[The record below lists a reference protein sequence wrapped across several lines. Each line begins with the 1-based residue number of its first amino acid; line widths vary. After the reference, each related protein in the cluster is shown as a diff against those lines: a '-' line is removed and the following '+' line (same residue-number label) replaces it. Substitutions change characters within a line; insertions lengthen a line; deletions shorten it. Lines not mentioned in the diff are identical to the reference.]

1 MWKKVKEQVN
11 LEADFVANE
20 TYPEAQLGKMGK
32 TAMKILSLKDE
43 EFYEGM
49 GKYFVQLATD
59 CGYQNLILALGRGI
73 RDFFLNL
80 DNLHDYLKF
89 TFTKMKAPSFFV
101 DTEDEG
107 SIMLQYRTRR
117 RGFHFYVQGQV
128 CEYIGLYSCF
138 YKKREKKLLQLFV
151 VVGKRNSKSSL
162 STSRTSREK
171 TGMQTE
177 KTGDCL

>member
-1 MWKKVKEQVN
+1 MWKKVKEQIN

-32 TAMKILSLKDE
+32 TAMKILRLVIKWSDACRSNVIILSSYSLKDE

-59 CGYQNLILALGRGI
+59 AGYRNLLLALGRGI

-101 DTEDEG
+101 ETESE
-107 SIMLQYRTRR
+107 SMIMLQYRIV
-117 RGFHFYVQGQV
+117 FDSFDI
-128 CEYIGLYSCF
+128 E
-138 YKKREKKLLQLFV
+138 
-151 VVGKRNSKSSL
+151 
-162 STSRTSREK
+162 
-171 TGMQTE
+171 M
-177 KTGDCL
+177 

>member
-1 MWKKVKEQVN
+1 MWKKVKEQIN
-11 LEADFVANE
+11 LEAEFVANE

-32 TAMKILSLKDE
+32 TAMKILSVKDE

-49 GKYFVQLATD
+49 GKYFVQLASD
-59 CGYQNLILALGRGI
+59 AGYRPLILALGRGI

-101 DTEDEG
+101 DSEDEG
-107 SIMLQYRTRR
+107 MIMLQYRTRR

-128 CEYIGLYSCF
+128 CE
-138 YKKREKKLLQLFV
+138 KL
-151 VVGKRNSKSSL
+151 K
-162 STSRTSREK
+162 
-171 TGMQTE
+171 
-177 KTGDCL
+177 

>member
-1 MWKKVKEQVN
+1 M
-11 LEADFVANE
+11 ANE

-128 CEYIGLYSCF
+128 SEYKARANILVLQ
-138 YKKREKKLLQLFV
+138 KRETNKLVFII
-151 VVGKRNSKSSL
+151 VVGKRGSKSSL
-162 STSRTSREK
+162 STSRTSGEK

-177 KTGDCL
+177 KTGDCLRHCSVHL